1 MSFEN
6 RNSNLMALKLKTI
19 CCRIL
24 FLIQL
29 PRVIVPSTNSSQ
41 SSGRTLWWFPS
52 PCNCQRNWSFK
63 LLSPS
68 YTVDYQMFSVV
79 GDYPYSS
86 PKRLPSDGT
95 QWRNSISSFRIQ
107 LWQLQSFTYID
118 PFSCSYLSRSLIE
131 HSFARFEAVKF
142 QAPHIIVRADQYFNN
157 VDLHPFRNGPMH
169 VICIP
174 NCIEEP

>member
-1 MSFEN
+1 MNFQINCFSLLKFIQLWHFRLNQELPWFHRSRKSFEN
-6 RNSNLMALKLKTI
+6 RNSNLMAPKLKAI

-107 LWQLQSFTYID
+107 LWQLQSFT
-118 PFSCSYLSRSLIE
+118 
-131 HSFARFEAVKF
+131 
-142 QAPHIIVRADQYFNN
+142 
-157 VDLHPFRNGPMH
+157 
-169 VICIP
+169 
-174 NCIEEP
+174 